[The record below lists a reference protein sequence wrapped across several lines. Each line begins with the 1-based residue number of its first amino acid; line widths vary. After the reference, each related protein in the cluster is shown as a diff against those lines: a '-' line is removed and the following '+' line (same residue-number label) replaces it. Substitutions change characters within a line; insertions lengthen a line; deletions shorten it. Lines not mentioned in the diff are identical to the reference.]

1 MKTFVLVILM
11 TGMAISLKAQAETLH
26 LQDSIRKDTI
36 DPTPIHMAGNGLN
49 LGLAIG
55 FPWSVGA
62 HISILSWRNMGI
74 GLGIKLTKIRSSERA
89 VDFKK
94 ATIDLK
100 PGDILITYSLFF
112 IKEFPTERK
121 NIKAGLE
128 LGIAVVDYVAA
139 RFEDQNIGSFM
150 EQFSSLGSSN
160 YYIGYAHR
168 YTIGMSYKLSLIFP
182 FRNYSGVEMA
192 LAGNLNMYKPYI
204 GFELGWTISRR
215 RNSIGKRR

>member
-1 MKTFVLVILM
+1 MKTFFLVILM
-11 TGMAISLKAQAETLH
+11 TGMAIPLIAQAETLH
-26 LQDSIRKDTI
+26 LQDSLWKDPI
-36 DPTPIHMAGNGLN
+36 DTTSIHMAGNVLN

-55 FPWSVGA
+55 YPWSAGA
-62 HISILSWRNMGI
+62 HISILSWRGMGL
-74 GLGIKLTKIRSSERA
+74 GFGIKLSKIRSSEHA

-128 LGIAVVDYVAA
+128 LGIAFVDYAAA

-168 YTIGMSYKLSLIFP
+168 YTIGMSYKLRLNFP
-182 FRNYSGVEMA
+182 FRDYMGMEMA

-204 GFELGWTISRR
+204 GFELGWTINRR
-215 RNSIGKRR
+215 RKSPGRRE